1 VGDALRLGRLGESF
15 NVVIDSAMFQSFDAD
30 QRSLYAS
37 SLANVIEPGGVLYL
51 TCVSDRE
58 PDEVGPRR
66 VSEDDIRTTFMGGW
80 EIDGLRECVR
90 ERVPG
95 PAIAW
100 LATIRRVG
108 AGRSADT

>member
-1 VGDALRLGRLGESF
+1 LGETF
-15 NVVIDSAMFQSFDAD
+15 NVAIDSGTFHTFEAD

-51 TCVSDRE
+51 TCVSDRQ
-58 PDEVGPRR
+58 PGEVGPRR
-66 VSEDDIRTTFMGGW
+66 VSEEDIRTTFTRGW

-95 PAIAW
+95 PALAW
-100 LATIRRVG
+100 LATIRLVSPEQ
-108 AGRSADT
+108 AGL